1 MTEPSL
7 SSLAQLG
14 AVGVILAITLG
25 IVLRLFQR
33 LIERLMTHLDQMVA
47 AVREVRDE
55 VKGAR
60 AAMDE
65 GREEAVARIVEEVRN
80 TNRRTRQ

>member
-14 AVGVILAITLG
+14 AVGVILAVVLG

-33 LIERLMTHLDQMVA
+33 LIERLMAHLDLMVI

-55 VKGAR
+55 VRGAR
-60 AAMDE
+60 AAMAE
-65 GREEAVARIVEEVRN
+65 EREEATSKIIDEIRNERRARL
-80 TNRRTRQ
+80 

>member
-1 MTEPSL
+1 MDSPLTGL
-7 SSLAQLG
+7 SQ
-14 AVGVILAITLG
+14 VGVAGIVLAAVLG

-33 LIERLMTHLDQMVA
+33 LIERLMTHLDQMVT

-65 GREEAVARIVEEVRN
+65 GREEALARIVSEIHNER
-80 TNRRTRQ
+80 RRT

>member
-7 SSLAQLG
+7 TGLAQLG
-14 AVGVILAITLG
+14 AVGVILAVVLG

-60 AAMDE
+60 AAME
-65 GREEAVARIVEEVRN
+65 QANEEAVGRIVEEVRN
-80 TNRRTRQ
+80 NRRARP

>member
-7 SSLAQLG
+7 TSLTQLG
-14 AVGVILAITLG
+14 AVGVILAVVLG

-33 LIERLMTHLDQMVA
+33 LIERLMTHLDQMVT

-60 AAMDE
+60 AAMEE
-65 GREEAVARIVEEVRN
+65 GREEAVVRILEEVRN
-80 TNRRTRQ
+80 TRRARP